1 MVAPSQQSM
10 CGEDRT
16 YEVNSVVAVTPT
28 GISAVA
34 GPVFEL
40 PRAPDSPDLVNG
52 STIVVPRRWLGNRRQ
67 AAATSSPVYSLWEG
81 VSELAGGRHE
91 LRRS

>member
-52 STIVVPRRWLGNRRQ
+52 STIVVPRRECQNSQEVGMSSGDLETQEQ
-67 AAATSSPVYSLWEG
+67 A
-81 VSELAGGRHE
+81 
-91 LRRS
+91 